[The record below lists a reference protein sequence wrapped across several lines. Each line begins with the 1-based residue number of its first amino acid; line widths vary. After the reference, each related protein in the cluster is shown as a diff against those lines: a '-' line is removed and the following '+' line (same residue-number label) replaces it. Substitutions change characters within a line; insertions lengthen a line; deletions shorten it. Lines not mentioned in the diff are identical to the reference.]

1 MLRLPKGAPL
11 YTQLPA
17 AARPLPELVHELAR
31 RQFTGYVSCGFPAAL
46 SILLFESGRLIEV
59 VLSRGGARFTGLEAM
74 SALFE
79 SVHTDEG
86 TLDAYRLSP
95 DLALSLQALLRGEA
109 LYKAQELRLMDIK
122 ALINKVKEGKL
133 TGCLRIYTAER
144 SALILYRHGVPL
156 GFFHDGAETIET
168 NAAESQQI
176 AKLPGAKV
184 DVFAT
189 RGGADAP
196 QPTDLLELIHV
207 EKLWESIARRHRA
220 ARASAIAQAEE
231 AGRQAAA
238 GRLRQLT
245 EQLGLIAERQLGR
258 LGPQLVEKTLDDNGG
273 PSWLEAPQHR
283 TDFLAAVERG
293 AKLLAGQTRV
303 RALLEQLQGAIE
315 HAFPP
320 PAAPR

>member
-1 MLRLPKGAPL
+1 MLRLPKGAPV
-11 YTQLPA
+11 YTQLPVG
-17 AARPLPELVHELAR
+17 ARPLPELVAELAR

-46 SILLFESGRLIEV
+46 SILLFDTGRLLEV

-79 SVHTDEG
+79 SAHTEQG
-86 TLDAYRLSP
+86 TLDVYRLSC

-122 ALINKVKEGKL
+122 VLVGKVKEGKL
-133 TGCLRIYTAER
+133 TGCLRIYTDER

-196 QPTDLLELIHV
+196 QPVDLLELIHV

-220 ARASAIAQAEE
+220 ARASALAQAEE
-231 AGRQAAA
+231 AERQATAD
-238 GRLRQLT
+238 RLRQLT
-245 EQLGLIAERQLGR
+245 QQLAVVAEQHLGR
-258 LGPQLVEKTLDDNGG
+258 LGPQLVEKTLGDNGG
-273 PSWLEAPQHR
+273 PSWLEVPQHR

-293 AKLLAGQTRV
+293 GKLLAGGTRV
-303 RALLEQLQGAIE
+303 RALVDQLREAIE
-315 HAFPP
+315 QSFPQ
-320 PAAPR
+320 